1 VPSLS
6 VAPDAKPAI
15 VDAKARNVAARGHQD
30 TAGSKFAPAGLETAP
45 LSLIVCGLAIGALLG
60 AFAPAIDQRGI
71 DGALVLAGIVH
82 YPPQSPLA
90 PYFLDS
96 WTSIHQIG
104 ALLLRAGIAQN
115 HVNTLFILLP
125 CALLVCGYV
134 MIIYGVSGR
143 FLISLLAG
151 PLCYLA
157 NPLAP
162 LFASPD
168 YTTLGLLWSQV
179 TEGTFGFWAHAG
191 AVWVIGCVA
200 AGRYG
205 LAGFSALALL
215 CVHPVMGAYMTALLA
230 ATLVAGRIFFGLHMP
245 GLAKGAAFGA
255 CVTLISL
262 AAYFK
267 TRSGFSA
274 PIDQIA
280 YDAYLRLWDVH
291 QSHVMTSGNAI
302 RIAVAAVVGLTAL
315 SVFLSLRIARR
326 DSTVLVCV
334 LLLLAITGS
343 TAAYYA
349 VHLVPQFL
357 PELVLRALPARL
369 LNVQAFVST
378 PLTLG
383 LAICIAD
390 RAIKNK
396 TGAFVWA
403 ARLLPI
409 AVALLVI
416 VSATVYALQR
426 RNAMLAYAQT
436 VIDTRIL
443 GRLSPVQQQS
453 EAFWRDVRAA
463 GVSGLVLTSSRD
475 SATSLFHGHLPIA
488 VYGDAMDFFH
498 YIPQAAGR
506 SARIVTEGYG
516 IPFSDPPPEILHAAR
531 LPVDAGR
538 DYWAGLSGDD
548 WCRISNDLGITALV
562 APKDWPVKLP
572 ALVRGPELTLYT
584 VSCH

>member
-1 VPSLS
+1 MNKHPN
-6 VAPDAKPAI
+6 DAKSVI
-15 VDAKARNVAARGHQD
+15 VDAKARDIEAHGDQD
-30 TAGSKFAPAGLETAP
+30 LAEPAP
-45 LSLIVCGLAIGALLG
+45 LSLIICGLAIGALLG
-60 AFAPAIDQRGI
+60 VFAPAIDQRGI
-71 DGALVLAGIVH
+71 DGALVLAGIVN

-125 CALLVCGYV
+125 SALLVCGYV
-134 MIIYGVSGR
+134 MIVYGVSGR

-205 LAGFSALALL
+205 LAGFSALVLL
-215 CVHPVMGAYMTALLA
+215 CVHPVMGAYMTALLV
-230 ATLVAGRIFFGLHMP
+230 ATLIAGRIFFGWHMP
-245 GLAKGAAFGA
+245 GLAKGAALGA

-262 AAYFK
+262 AAYFR

-274 PIDQIA
+274 PIDQVA

-291 QSHVMTSGNAI
+291 QSHVMTPGNAI
-302 RIAVAAVVGLTAL
+302 RIAVAAVVGMTAL
-315 SVFLSLRIARR
+315 SVSLALRVARR
-326 DSTVLVCV
+326 QSAVLVCV
-334 LLLLAITGS
+334 LLLLAFAAS
-343 TAAYYA
+343 TIAYYA

-357 PELVLRALPARL
+357 PALVLRALPARL

-378 PLTLG
+378 PLALG
-383 LAICIAD
+383 LAICVAD
-390 RAIKNK
+390 RAVKNRT
-396 TGAFVWA
+396 TGTFVWA

-409 AVALLVI
+409 AVVLV
-416 VSATVYALQR
+416 VVASAAVYVLQR
-426 RNAMLAYAQT
+426 REAMSAYAHA
-436 VIDTRIL
+436 VIETRLL
-443 GRLSPVQQQS
+443 GKLSPTQEQS
-453 EAFWRDVRAA
+453 ERFWRDVQAA
-463 GVSGLVLTSSRD
+463 GVTGLVLTSSRE
-475 SATSLFHGHLPIA
+475 SAASLYHGHLPIA

-498 YIPQAAGR
+498 YIPQAAGAA
-506 SARIVTEGYG
+506 ARIVTEGYG
-516 IPFSDPPPEILHAAR
+516 IPFTDPPPETLHAAR

-538 DYWAGLSGDD
+538 VYWAGLSGDD
-548 WCRISNDLGITALV
+548 WCRISRDLGITALV
-562 APKDWPVKLP
+562 APTDWPVKLP
-572 ALVRGPELTLYT
+572 TRVRGPELTLYT